1 MAGAR
6 HHKERPDRER
16 PHTRAIYAGSF
27 DPVTNGHLDLV
38 HRGAKLFDELVV
50 AVGNNPAKRY
60 LIDLDRRRALL
71 SEAIEADNVVVVAFR
86 GLLVDTARAHG
97 AQVILRGVRGTAD
110 FETEFRY
117 GLANRD
123 LSGIET
129 LFLLADPQHLFVSSS
144 LVKEIASNGGDV
156 SRYVPPAV
164 VPVLAEL
171 LPH

>member
-1 MAGAR
+1 MA
-6 HHKERPDRER
+6 RPR
-16 PHTRAIYAGSF
+16 PLRRAIYAGSF
-27 DPVTNGHLDLV
+27 DPVTNGHVDLV

-60 LIDLDRRRALL
+60 LLDMEQRTALL
-71 SEAIEADNVVVVAFR
+71 AGAIVADNVVVVGFR
-86 GLLVDTARAHG
+86 GLLVDTARTHG
-97 AQVILRGVRGTAD
+97 ADVILRGVRASDD
-110 FETEFRY
+110 FDVEFRY

-123 LSGIET
+123 LTGIET
-129 LFLLADPQHLFVSSS
+129 LFLLTDPSNIFVSSS

-171 LPH
+171 LAR